1 MAFELQEKLLGS
13 QKLDKVVS
21 QPNFYTHLVAEL
33 EAIGWEKWV
42 VAYQSYSFDK
52 HGEHNVLICLLAG

>member
-21 QPNFYTHLVAEL
+21 QPNFYTHLVVEL
-33 EAIGWEKWV
+33 EAIGWEK
-42 VAYQSYSFDK
+42 
-52 HGEHNVLICLLAG
+52 